1 MLELTDKSFISAQP
15 ENRTVIEE
23 ALEFAWHDM
32 LTNVEQLY
40 PDLKQPLYTQDEFVS
55 LLAGE
60 RGVLDWQP
68 SDDDQQRRETA
79 DKAFDI
85 HRKAGTR
92 YGLRNALLPLGIDSV
107 VTKGE
112 QPYSVVV
119 DGKLSDR
126 PLTAET
132 SQRMNARLTSY
143 KSERDS
149 IALTLSRSSN
159 GTETKAA
166 IVQTAKFIHVFAGVP
181 VPPVYYGSNPKF
193 GFVQSEKVIRVSA
206 AEQVFN

>member
-1 MLELTDKSFISAQP
+1 MLEPTDKSFISAQP
-15 ENRTVIEE
+15 ENRTVIED

-32 LTNVEQLY
+32 LTNVEQPY

-79 DKAFDI
+79 DQAFDI

-92 YGLRNALLPLGIDSV
+92 YGLRNALLPLGIDSTV
-107 VTKGE
+107 NKGE
-112 QPYSVVV
+112 SPYSLVV
-119 DGKLSDR
+119 DGKLSEQ
-126 PLTAET
+126 PLTEET
-132 SQRMNARLTSY
+132 SQRMNARLESY

-149 IALTLSRSSN
+149 IALTLSRSNN
-159 GTETKAA
+159 GAETKAA
-166 IVQTAKFIHVFAGVP
+166 IVQTARFIHVFAGVP
-181 VPPVYYGSNPKF
+181 VPPVSYGSNPKF
-193 GFVQSEKVIRVSA
+193 GFVQSEKVIKVQA
-206 AEQVFN
+206 AVQ

>member
-1 MLELTDKSFISAQP
+1 MLKLTDKSFISAQP
-15 ENRTVIEE
+15 ENRTIIEE
-23 ALEFAWHDM
+23 GLEFAWHDM
-32 LTNVEQLY
+32 LIKVEQPY
-40 PDLKQPLYTQDEFVS
+40 PDLKQPLYTPKEFIS

-68 SDDDQQRRETA
+68 SDNEQQRRDTA

-92 YGLRNALLPLGIDSV
+92 YGLRNALLPLGIDSTV
-107 VTKGE
+107 NKGE
-112 QPYSVVV
+112 LPYSLVV
-119 DGKLSDR
+119 DGKLSDQ

-132 SQRMNARLTSY
+132 SQRMNARLSSY

-149 IALTLSRSSN
+149 IDLTLSRSNN
-159 GTETKAA
+159 GSEVKAA
-166 IVQTAKFIHVFAGVP
+166 IVQTTRFIHVFAGVP
-181 VPPVYYGSNPKF
+181 VPPVSYGSNPKF

>member
-32 LTNVEQLY
+32 LSHVEQPY
-40 PDLKQPLYTQDEFVS
+40 PDLKQPLYTQPEFVS
-55 LLAGE
+55 FLAGE

-68 SDDDQQRRETA
+68 SDNESQRRETA

-92 YGLRNALLPLGIDSV
+92 YGLRNALLPLGIDSTV
-107 VTKGE
+107 NKGE
-112 QPYSVVV
+112 LPYSLVV
-119 DGKLSDR
+119 DGKLSEQ

-132 SQRMNARLTSY
+132 SQRMNARLASY

-149 IALTLSRSSN
+149 IELTLSRSNN
-159 GTETKAA
+159 GVETKAA

-181 VPPVYYGSNPKF
+181 VPPVSYGSNPKF
-193 GFVQSEKVIRVSA
+193 GFVQSEKVIKVQA
-206 AEQVFN
+206 AVQ